1 MTSVDFKGTSVE
13 RAYGEFAF
21 CCLVLFFVVVSFM
34 G

>member
-1 MTSVDFKGTSVE
+1 MTSAEFKGMSFE

-21 CCLVLFFVVVSFM
+21 CCLVLFFVVVSFL